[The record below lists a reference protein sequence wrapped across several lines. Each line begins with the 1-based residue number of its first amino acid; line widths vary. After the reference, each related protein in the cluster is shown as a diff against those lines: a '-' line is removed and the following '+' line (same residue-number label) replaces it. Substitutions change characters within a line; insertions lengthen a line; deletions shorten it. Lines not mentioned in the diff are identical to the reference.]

1 MKSKLI
7 LLFSLILTLCF
18 LSGQNC
24 SSTGGAQRGI
34 RCVSLVPSVTEIVY
48 TLGGE
53 EFLVGNTNQC
63 DFPPA
68 ARKVTK
74 VGDFQSPDLERIMML
89 KPGIVFVTLP
99 MHRQVI
105 ERLQELGIRV
115 YISAPADMDDVFAE
129 IESVGV
135 ILGKREQAIKLVQ
148 GLREQ
153 LAALPVFT
161 DTPKVYLEISSAPLM
176 TVGKD
181 VFINDVIRR
190 AGGRNVFEGVA
201 VGYPVI
207 DPELVVKA
215 NPDVVLI
222 LHPGVDER
230 EVKGRIGWSVI
241 NAVRQDRIVLGL
253 DEDLFFRPGPRVVD
267 GVILLARLLH
277 PQDF

>member
-1 MKSKLI
+1 
-7 LLFSLILTLCF
+7 
-18 LSGQNC
+18 
-24 SSTGGAQRGI
+24 
-34 RCVSLVPSVTEIVY
+34 
-48 TLGGE
+48 
-53 EFLVGNTNQC
+53 
-63 DFPPA
+63 
-68 ARKVTK
+68 
-74 VGDFQSPDLERIMML
+74 MML

>member
-7 LLFSLILTLCF
+7 LSFSLILTLCF
-18 LSGQNC
+18 LGGQNC
-24 SSTGGAQRGI
+24 SSNGGGQGGI

-148 GLREQ
+148 GLRER

-161 DTPKVYLEISSAPLM
+161 DTPEVYLEISSAPLM

-190 AGGRNVFEGVA
+190 AGGRNVFESVA

-222 LHPGVDER
+222 LHPGVDEK